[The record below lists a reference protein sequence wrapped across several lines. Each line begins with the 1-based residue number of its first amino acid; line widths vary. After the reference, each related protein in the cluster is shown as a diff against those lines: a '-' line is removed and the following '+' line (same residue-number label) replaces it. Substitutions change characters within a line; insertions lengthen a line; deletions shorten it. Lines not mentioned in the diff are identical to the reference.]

1 MSTNEASFAHC
12 RRVARA
18 RARNFYYSFALL
30 PPAERDAMCAIYACM
45 RRSDDIA
52 DDATEPVQV
61 RREQLADWRGQLV
74 EAMQDRRYQDQVL
87 PAFSETVQ
95 RYEIPQEYFLE
106 LIAGMESDLCEPLY
120 GTFDDLYRYCY
131 RAAAVVGMATIHVF
145 GFETPNALPLAEK
158 CGIAFQL
165 TNIMRDIQEDARL
178 GRVYFPESELRDF
191 GMSRSDLLDNA
202 VGQSEERFQSFME
215 FQWNRGRE
223 VLRASLPAGLD
234 DQVPE
239 PPCPL
244 GDGRNLSRAAGT
256 HPSLRIQRARAANR
270 SGRFEQA
277 MDSRKGH
284 ASAIRWGDPVIPKI
298 KIVGGGLAGLAAAVR
313 LGEAGH
319 AVEVHEARPFLGGR
333 AASYPLH
340 PSDPNS
346 VRIDNCQ
353 HVLLRC
359 CNALMDFYERC
370 GVQDKI
376 AFHDTLYLVQPGGRT
391 DRIRADAM
399 PAPLHLAGSLLL
411 MRSLDWRDKASL
423 LRCLATV
430 KRDRNRADIEN
441 ITFTRWLQEKRA
453 TARSIDSI
461 LASVCGQRLERGTG
475 CDVRSRGIASLRRRT
490 PRKSNRIR
498 GRHSLR
504 AAGRTLFACA

>member
-1 MSTNEASFAHC
+1 MSTSEASFAHC

-18 RARNFYYSFALL
+18 RARNFYYSFAML

-215 FQWNRGRE
+215 FQWNRAAKYYEQASPLVSMIKSRNRPALWAMVAIYRELLGRI
-223 VLRASLPAGLD
+223 R
-234 DQVPE
+234 
-239 PPCPL
+239 
-244 GDGRNLSRAAGT
+244 
-256 HPSLRIQRARAANR
+256 R
-270 SGRFEQA
+270 SGFSVLEQRIGLAVSSKLWIVAKAMRLRF
-277 MDSRKGH
+277 
-284 ASAIRWGDPVIPKI
+284 
-298 KIVGGGLAGLAAAVR
+298 GGGI
-313 LGEAGH
+313 
-319 AVEVHEARPFLGGR
+319 
-333 AASYPLH
+333 
-340 PSDPNS
+340 PS
-346 VRIDNCQ
+346 
-353 HVLLRC
+353 
-359 CNALMDFYERC
+359 F
-370 GVQDKI
+370 
-376 AFHDTLYLVQPGGRT
+376 
-391 DRIRADAM
+391 
-399 PAPLHLAGSLLL
+399 
-411 MRSLDWRDKASL
+411 
-423 LRCLATV
+423 
-430 KRDRNRADIEN
+430 
-441 ITFTRWLQEKRA
+441 
-453 TARSIDSI
+453 
-461 LASVCGQRLERGTG
+461 
-475 CDVRSRGIASLRRRT
+475 
-490 PRKSNRIR
+490 PR
-498 GRHSLR
+498 
-504 AAGRTLFACA
+504 